1 MTAPVWSTACPD
13 WERRIVARE
22 SLIPCGPL
30 FPEEAAAAM
39 AVFDALCI
47 VDVPGHPTFGE
58 SMRPWFRDLAATIFG
73 SYDAENGRRL
83 IQEFMLLI
91 SKKNIKST
99 GAAGIGLTMLVRDWR
114 SSDEILILAPTIE
127 IANNSFYP
135 ARDAVRANEE
145 LSDLLQIQDH
155 YRTITHR
162 ETKAQLKVV
171 AADSETVSGKKASI
185 VIVDELWLFGKKS
198 SAENMLREATGGLA
212 SRPEGFVLYLT
223 TQSDEP
229 PAGVFKQKLEYARDV
244 RDGRVVDN
252 KFLPVLY
259 EFPAEMVKAKAFL
272 DIGNLYIT
280 NPNLGASVD
289 EEFLAREFKK
299 AERAGAGSLAGFLAK
314 HANVETGVSLK
325 EANWAGAEFWEQQ
338 TRAGLDLQQLVER
351 CEVIDVGID
360 GGGLDDLLGLDVSGR
375 EKGTGHW
382 LTWTHAWAHPSV
394 LARRKEVAPRLLDFR
409 DDGDLTMVDRIGD
422 DVAEV
427 ANIVHGIETSGKL
440 DKVGVDPHGIGAI
453 LDALVEIGVPSEK
466 IVAIAQGWKM
476 VGAVKTAE
484 RKLAGGEMWHGG
496 QRLMTWCVGNAKVV
510 PVGNAIMVSKQV
522 SGSAKI
528 DPLMA
533 LFNSV
538 SLLALNPEAISQ
550 GYSLHIM

>member
-1 MTAPVWSTACPD
+1 MEWSTACPD

-22 SLIPCGPL
+22 SLIPFSPL
-30 FPEEAAAAM
+30 FQAEADASM
-39 AVFDALCI
+39 RVFDALRV
-47 VDVPGHPTFGE
+47 VDLPGCPTFGE
-58 SMRPWFRDLAATIFG
+58 SMRAWFRELAAAVFG
-73 SYDAENGRRL
+73 SYDAETGRRL

-99 GAAGIGLTMLVRDWR
+99 GAAGIGLTMLIRDWR
-114 SSDEILILAPTIE
+114 MSDEILILAPTIE

-135 ARDAVRANEE
+135 ARDAIRHDEE

-171 AADSETVSGKKASI
+171 AADSDTVGGKKASI
-185 VIVDELWLFGKKS
+185 VIVDELWLFGKRPA
-198 SAENMLREATGGLA
+198 AENMLREATGGLA

-229 PAGVFKQKLEYARDV
+229 PAGVFKQKLDYARDV
-244 RDGRVVDN
+244 RDGRVIDK
-252 KFLPVLY
+252 KFLPILY
-259 EFPAEMVKAKAFL
+259 EFPRAMVETKAYL
-272 DIGNLYIT
+272 DIANLYVT

-289 EEFLAREFKK
+289 EEFLTREFHK
-299 AERAGAGSLAGFLAK
+299 AERAGPGSLAGFLAK
-314 HANVETGVSLK
+314 HANVEPGVSSHSTG
-325 EANWAGAEFWEQQ
+325 WAGAEFWARQH
-338 TRAGLDLQQLVER
+338 RPGLTLATLIQS
-351 CEVIDVGID
+351 CEVVCVGID
-360 GGGLDDLLGLDVSGR
+360 GGGLDDLLGLVVGGR
-375 EKGTGHW
+375 EKGTGFW
-382 LTWTHAWAHPSV
+382 LIWSHAWAHPSV

-409 DDGDLTMVDRIGD
+409 DDGDLTMVNRVGD
-422 DVAEV
+422 DVADV

-440 DKVGVDPHGIGAI
+440 DKCGVDPHGIGGI
-453 LDALVEIGVPSEK
+453 LDALVAAGIPAEK

-484 RKLAGGEMWHGG
+484 RKLAGGEMWHCG
-496 QRLMTWCVGNAKVV
+496 QRLMAWCAGNAKIV
-510 PVGNAIMVSKQV
+510 PVGNAVMVSKQV

-533 LFNSV
+533 MFNSV
-538 SLLALNPEAISQ
+538 SLLSLNPEAMQ
-550 GYSLHIM
+550 RGYSIHLM